1 MSTSTTTK
9 ATEPVILPPKG
20 VETWIHTQFM
30 EGSDVI
36 CFAYRRQLE
45 RLRELATDIKRLPA
59 SERKRHRGTLR
70 KWEKLERLEQARLE
84 GNIGEPW
91 G

>member
-1 MSTSTTTK
+1 MSTATNNK
-9 ATEPVILPPKG
+9 ATEPADPPPNG
-20 VETWIHTQFM
+20 VEAWIHTQFM
-30 EGSDVI
+30 EGSDEI

-45 RLRELATDIKRLPA
+45 HLRELATDIRRLPA

-70 KWEKLERLEQARLE
+70 KWEKLERLELARLE
-84 GNIGEPW
+84 GKIGEPW